1 MLFIGTPSV
10 TLARLFGMVEEDARA
25 KAFHY
30 YNNQFSKS
38 SRSIGKFLRV
48 QFDENATQVT
58 VLHRGA
64 GEGKEAMGKEGRGVA
79 PAGAGRGG
87 AGGARRPPARH
98 CVVSAGFYGN
108 ERTGEGMRKEGR
120 RNGKEGRRNGKEGRK
135 EWEGR

>member
-48 QFDENATQVT
+48 PFDENATQEDILHAARVCCGWKDWELDCLQSSAWFQGRPW
-58 VLHRGA
+58 VLNHGHA
-64 GEGKEAMGKEGRGVA
+64 VDPVPPPPLLETWADAFFDEGNL
-79 PAGAGRGG
+79 P
-87 AGGARRPPARH
+87 
-98 CVVSAGFYGN
+98 
-108 ERTGEGMRKEGR
+108 
-120 RNGKEGRRNGKEGRK
+120 
-135 EWEGR
+135 

>member
-1 MLFIGTPSV
+1 
-10 TLARLFGMVEEDARA
+10 MVEEDARA

-79 PAGAGRGG
+79 PAGAGRG
-87 AGGARRPPARH
+87 
-98 CVVSAGFYGN
+98 S
-108 ERTGEGMRKEGR
+108 
-120 RNGKEGRRNGKEGRK
+120 
-135 EWEGR
+135 

>member
-48 QFDENATQVT
+48 QFDENATQV
-58 VLHRGA
+58 LHRGA
-64 GEGKEAMGKEGRGVA
+64 GEGKEAMGKEGRGMA
-79 PAGAGRGG
+79 PAAP
-87 AGGARRPPARH
+87 GARRQ
-98 CVVSAGFYGN
+98 
-108 ERTGEGMRKEGR
+108 GMVLSQRALMGMKGQEKE
-120 RNGKEGRRNGKEGRK
+120 
-135 EWEGR
+135 